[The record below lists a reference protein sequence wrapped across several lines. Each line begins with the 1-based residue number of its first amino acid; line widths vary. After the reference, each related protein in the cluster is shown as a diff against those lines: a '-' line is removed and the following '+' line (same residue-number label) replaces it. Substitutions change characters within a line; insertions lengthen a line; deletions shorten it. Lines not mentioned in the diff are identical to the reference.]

1 MYRINLLPNELE
13 NIIQEFIPIRFLYNL
28 NKKYYFKYH
37 KHIKQWIPREI
48 YENYL
53 RDMVRND
60 NHFVFDFLIKENSK
74 IWQNIKKYKYKYKNT
89 FYSDYIRFLDAFCI
103 ENESTKC
110 RNLLQFFLHKSGLS
124 KNQHK
129 KNTTTN
135 IRWTN

>member
-74 IWQNIKKYKYKYKNT
+74 IWQNIKKYKYKNT
-89 FYSDYIRFLDAFCI
+89 FYSDYFRFLDAFCI

-110 RNLLQFFLHKSGLS
+110 RNLLQVFLHKSGLS